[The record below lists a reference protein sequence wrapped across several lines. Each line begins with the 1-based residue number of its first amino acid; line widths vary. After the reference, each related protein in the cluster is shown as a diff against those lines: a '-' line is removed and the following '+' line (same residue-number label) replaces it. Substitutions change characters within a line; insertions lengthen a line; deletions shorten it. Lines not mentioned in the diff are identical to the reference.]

1 MTLVVHMKS
10 PILTSSQ
17 HIQSRKHRKFAIT
30 QDNWT
35 ELDALLVQLKRP
47 HKEH

>member
-1 MTLVVHMKS
+1 MFMIPCNPEPL
-10 PILTSSQ
+10 LTFAQ
-17 HIQSRKHRKFAIT
+17 HIQSRKHRKFAMT